1 MRFRSSDRKRRTTSE
16 SEIAAGEAERL
27 ERDAPALVDAAVDVE
42 WYSRVGNDVD
52 LAAYK
57 LCLLRRARSGEKGAT
72 HHGDEAVRGV
82 LAAADPAAVR
92 WLASRMV
99 SYLDENGYP
108 DDLEPWFGDMSG
120 E

>member
-1 MRFRSSDRKRRTTSE
+1 MRSDRKRKPTSD
-16 SEIAAGEAERL
+16 SELAAGEAERL
-27 ERDAPALVDAAVDVE
+27 EKEAPAIVDAAVDVE

-57 LCLLRRARSGEKGAT
+57 LCLLRRARSGERGAT
-72 HHGDEAVRGV
+72 HHGDEAVRAV
-82 LAAADPAAVR
+82 LANASPEAVR

-108 DDLEPWFGDMSG
+108 DTLEPWFGDMSRG
-120 E
+120 